1 MSKSKSSS
9 KSSSKELA
17 PAQPTDA
24 PEEDPEE
31 KERRLQEEE
40 RLRQEELLKRLETS
54 GSICAGIAGVNGQCH
69 GEMLLLEADECRR
82 TYWVASG
89 KREPSQ
95 YWFSGPSL
103 ASPRWNCSAACL
115 GDGRILVVGG
125 FDEFGLAVDTTEV
138 VDIVTGEVSF
148 GPRLTMPRAGC
159 AAVALPLPIQEEEP
173 EVEGEDEEQ
182 EEEVWMP
189 WVIVIGGY
197 GADAGQ
203 STEVLSVQARGDE
216 DEEQDQEERGGY
228 SPTRTKAALTEGMAK
243 GTSSL
248 LVGLTRKPG
257 MFQKGLMRSLGVNST
272 EILDLFQLKSV
283 AYASDCRKECSL
295 PEDCR
300 LQIDRIV
307 QFGTEPWATVRRTS
321 WNSENEDEA
330 ISWTALGAL
339 VSGMVVAGSQDRS
352 RSPRKADDAKIID
365 GRRIAAAL
373 SEDVKA
379 ATTELY
385 AKYGVTPGLA
395 IIEVGNHSFGQ
406 LIDCMRPEKMDDQKI
421 NLSNFAELKAK
432 MAERCGMHAQILRF
446 SETVQQSRLLK
457 IISDLMADDSIH
469 GIVVELPLPQ
479 HLNEVAILQAI
490 GPAKD
495 VDGLSFS
502 NMGRVL
508 AAGGYKFGA
517 EPEARP
523 TVPMGV
529 MELLLRSQVELH
541 SKHAVVLGRS
551 STVGS
556 PIAALLTAH
565 DCTVTTCH
573 SQTANLQEHVK
584 QADILISCAGR
595 PGLVRGDW
603 IKPGAVVID
612 VGMNVVPDAQK
623 GQRMVGDV
631 CFQEALQKVSKIT
644 PVPGGVGQISFAILL
659 RNVLNLAR
667 RAMSLTRIGIGPS
680 GHEMFRCAD
689 TLRFPDIGLKVPR
702 VLLPRKGLDLTKW
715 CVVACDQ
722 YTSQPQYWKDVKQL
736 VGDSPSTLNLIFPEV
751 YLGDA
756 KTNQQIIRG
765 IRDKMHEYDRDR
777 VLVPQHPG
785 FVLLD
790 RKTPVV
796 NSRKGLL
803 VALDLEMYSFAKG
816 SQSLI
821 RPTEKTIPER
831 LPPRIAIREQSPLE
845 LPHILVLIDDPKKT
859 VIEPLFDRC
868 ADFPKLYDFELMKG
882 SGHLKGFHVAQSD
895 AVEGVVRALRALANR
910 DAFVERYGASKDQEV
925 ILFPVGDGNHS
936 LATAKQ
942 CWENLKKKGAD
953 PEDHPARHAL
963 VELVNIHDP
972 GMTFEPIHRLVF
984 NVDVKKALADF
995 EKKLL
1000 ELGCGPVQISD
1011 SLRNAP
1017 QQQGSQHIEF
1027 RSKHTSGVLTVL
1039 NPNLVLEAATLTS
1052 WLDPFLAENPKASV
1066 DYVHGEEVIAEKTAE
1081 DGTLAFLLPI
1091 MDKNDLVKTVVK
1103 EGVLPRKTF
1112 SMGAADEKRFYFECQ
1127 QIVISSPRDLA
1138 RAWFEPGPSMME
1150 WRAACT
1156 AVTVPK
1162 KDNHPQDRV
1171 WIIGGVNERSERL
1184 RTTEWLDVVQVER
1197 RVPRPR
1203 SQESEDKADE
1213 KPQEVVEAAPHGEE
1227 SDANAPKPEE
1237 GEAEPTPKA
1246 GEEDENDDDA
1256 DEAYSSTLPTK
1267 DMPADADDAET
1278 SIITEAFQP
1287 GPSLASARSGLAA
1300 VRLSD
1305 TVVLIAG
1312 GIGADGELLD
1322 TTEFY
1327 DFDGRK
1333 DEMQEGPLLSWGCN
1347 SEVGFSYFAASR
1359 AA

>member
-1 MSKSKSSS
+1 
-9 KSSSKELA
+9 
-17 PAQPTDA
+17 
-24 PEEDPEE
+24 
-31 KERRLQEEE
+31 
-40 RLRQEELLKRLETS
+40 
-54 GSICAGIAGVNGQCH
+54 
-69 GEMLLLEADECRR
+69 
-82 TYWVASG
+82 
-89 KREPSQ
+89 
-95 YWFSGPSL
+95 
-103 ASPRWNCSAACL
+103 
-115 GDGRILVVGG
+115 
-125 FDEFGLAVDTTEV
+125 
-138 VDIVTGEVSF
+138 
-148 GPRLTMPRAGC
+148 
-159 AAVALPLPIQEEEP
+159 
-173 EVEGEDEEQ
+173 
-182 EEEVWMP
+182 
-189 WVIVIGGY
+189 
-197 GADAGQ
+197 
-203 STEVLSVQARGDE
+203 
-216 DEEQDQEERGGY
+216 
-228 SPTRTKAALTEGMAK
+228 
-243 GTSSL
+243 
-248 LVGLTRKPG
+248 
-257 MFQKGLMRSLGVNST
+257 
-272 EILDLFQLKSV
+272 
-283 AYASDCRKECSL
+283 
-295 PEDCR
+295 
-300 LQIDRIV
+300 
-307 QFGTEPWATVRRTS
+307 
-321 WNSENEDEA
+321 
-330 ISWTALGAL
+330 
-339 VSGMVVAGSQDRS
+339 MVVAGSQDRS

-796 NSRKGLL
+796 SSRKGLL

-995 EKKLL
+995 ERKLL

-1127 QIVISSPRDLA
+1127 QIVPECMYFKSDFFR
-1138 RAWFEPGPSMME
+1138 RG
-1150 WRAACT
+1150 T
-1156 AVTVPK
+1156 VTVPL
-1162 KDNHPQDRV
+1162 H
-1171 WIIGGVNERSERL
+1171 
-1184 RTTEWLDVVQVER
+1184 
-1197 RVPRPR
+1197 
-1203 SQESEDKADE
+1203 DK
-1213 KPQEVVEAAPHGEE
+1213 
-1227 SDANAPKPEE
+1227 
-1237 GEAEPTPKA
+1237 
-1246 GEEDENDDDA
+1246 
-1256 DEAYSSTLPTK
+1256 
-1267 DMPADADDAET
+1267 
-1278 SIITEAFQP
+1278 
-1287 GPSLASARSGLAA
+1287 
-1300 VRLSD
+1300 
-1305 TVVLIAG
+1305 
-1312 GIGADGELLD
+1312 
-1322 TTEFY
+1322 
-1327 DFDGRK
+1327 
-1333 DEMQEGPLLSWGCN
+1333 
-1347 SEVGFSYFAASR
+1347 
-1359 AA
+1359 

>member
-1 MSKSKSSS
+1 MHGLSNQRN
-9 KSSSKELA
+9 LA
-17 PAQPTDA
+17 CGHRSQPCDREKKHKNLQPLVHRLVRVERKPLCA
-24 PEEDPEE
+24 P
-31 KERRLQEEE
+31 
-40 RLRQEELLKRLETS
+40 
-54 GSICAGIAGVNGQCH
+54 NG
-69 GEMLLLEADECRR
+69 R
-82 TYWVASG
+82 
-89 KREPSQ
+89 PSQ

-173 EVEGEDEEQ
+173 ELEGEDGEE

-189 WVIVIGGY
+189 WVMVIGGY

-203 STEVLSVQARGDE
+203 STEVLSVQAGTARPGPKLRSRRACCAAAMYGERHLIVAGGFDE
-216 DEEQDQEERGGY
+216 F
-228 SPTRTKAALTEGMAK
+228 
-243 GTSSL
+243 TS
-248 LVGLTRKPG
+248 
-257 MFQKGLMRSLGVNST
+257 VNST

-283 AYASDCRKECSL
+283 AYASDCRKEPTEIRHTTSL
-295 PEDCR
+295 
-300 LQIDRIV
+300 
-307 QFGTEPWATVRRTS
+307 
-321 WNSENEDEA
+321 NSENEDEGVVGPCLEL
-330 ISWTALGAL
+330 WL
-339 VSGMVVAGSQDRS
+339 SGMVVAGSQDRS

-573 SQTANLQEHVK
+573 SQTANLQEHVR

-756 KTNQQIIRG
+756 KSNQQIIRG

-777 VLVPQHPG
+777 ILVPQHPG

-796 NSRKGLL
+796 SSRKGLL

-882 SGHLKGFHVAQSD
+882 SGHLKGYHVAQSD

-910 DAFVERYGASKDQEV
+910 EAFVERYGASKDQEV

-995 EKKLL
+995 ERKLL

-1011 SLRNAP
+1011 SMRNAP
-1017 QQQGSQHIEF
+1017 QQKGSQHIEF

-1039 NPNLVLEAATLTS
+1039 NPKLVLEAATLTS
-1052 WLDPFLAENPKASV
+1052 WLDPFLAENPKASI

-1162 KDNHPQDRV
+1162 KDDHPQDRV

-1203 SQESEDKADE
+1203 SQEGEEKVDE
-1213 KPQEVVEAAPHGEE
+1213 LPEAAEAAPHIEE
-1227 SDANAPKPEE
+1227 SDAAPPPAE
-1237 GEAEPTPKA
+1237 GEAEPTQRE

-1256 DEAYSSTLPTK
+1256 DEAYSSTMPTK
-1267 DMPADADDAET
+1267 DVPADVDDAET
-1278 SIITEAFQP
+1278 SIVTEAFQP

-1312 GIGADGELLD
+1312 GVGADGELLD

-1347 SEVGFSYFAASR
+1347 SQVGFSYFAASR

>member
-1 MSKSKSSS
+1 
-9 KSSSKELA
+9 
-17 PAQPTDA
+17 
-24 PEEDPEE
+24 
-31 KERRLQEEE
+31 
-40 RLRQEELLKRLETS
+40 
-54 GSICAGIAGVNGQCH
+54 
-69 GEMLLLEADECRR
+69 
-82 TYWVASG
+82 
-89 KREPSQ
+89 
-95 YWFSGPSL
+95 
-103 ASPRWNCSAACL
+103 
-115 GDGRILVVGG
+115 
-125 FDEFGLAVDTTEV
+125 
-138 VDIVTGEVSF
+138 
-148 GPRLTMPRAGC
+148 
-159 AAVALPLPIQEEEP
+159 
-173 EVEGEDEEQ
+173 
-182 EEEVWMP
+182 
-189 WVIVIGGY
+189 
-197 GADAGQ
+197 
-203 STEVLSVQARGDE
+203 
-216 DEEQDQEERGGY
+216 
-228 SPTRTKAALTEGMAK
+228 
-243 GTSSL
+243 
-248 LVGLTRKPG
+248 
-257 MFQKGLMRSLGVNST
+257 
-272 EILDLFQLKSV
+272 
-283 AYASDCRKECSL
+283 
-295 PEDCR
+295 
-300 LQIDRIV
+300 
-307 QFGTEPWATVRRTS
+307 
-321 WNSENEDEA
+321 
-330 ISWTALGAL
+330 
-339 VSGMVVAGSQDRS
+339 
-352 RSPRKADDAKIID
+352 
-365 GRRIAAAL
+365 
-373 SEDVKA
+373 
-379 ATTELY
+379 
-385 AKYGVTPGLA
+385 
-395 IIEVGNHSFGQ
+395 
-406 LIDCMRPEKMDDQKI
+406 
-421 NLSNFAELKAK
+421 
-432 MAERCGMHAQILRF
+432 
-446 SETVQQSRLLK
+446 
-457 IISDLMADDSIH
+457 
-469 GIVVELPLPQ
+469 
-479 HLNEVAILQAI
+479 
-490 GPAKD
+490 
-495 VDGLSFS
+495 
-502 NMGRVL
+502 
-508 AAGGYKFGA
+508 
-517 EPEARP
+517 
-523 TVPMGV
+523 
-529 MELLLRSQVELH
+529 
-541 SKHAVVLGRS
+541 
-551 STVGS
+551 
-556 PIAALLTAH
+556 
-565 DCTVTTCH
+565 
-573 SQTANLQEHVK
+573 
-584 QADILISCAGR
+584 
-595 PGLVRGDW
+595 
-603 IKPGAVVID
+603 
-612 VGMNVVPDAQK
+612 
-623 GQRMVGDV
+623 
-631 CFQEALQKVSKIT
+631 
-644 PVPGGVGQISFAILL
+644 
-659 RNVLNLAR
+659 
-667 RAMSLTRIGIGPS
+667 
-680 GHEMFRCAD
+680 
-689 TLRFPDIGLKVPR
+689 
-702 VLLPRKGLDLTKW
+702 
-715 CVVACDQ
+715 
-722 YTSQPQYWKDVKQL
+722 
-736 VGDSPSTLNLIFPEV
+736 
-751 YLGDA
+751 
-756 KTNQQIIRG
+756 
-765 IRDKMHEYDRDR
+765 
-777 VLVPQHPG
+777 
-785 FVLLD
+785 
-790 RKTPVV
+790 
-796 NSRKGLL
+796 
-803 VALDLEMYSFAKG
+803 
-816 SQSLI
+816 
-821 RPTEKTIPER
+821 
-831 LPPRIAIREQSPLE
+831 
-845 LPHILVLIDDPKKT
+845 
-859 VIEPLFDRC
+859 
-868 ADFPKLYDFELMKG
+868 MKG

-995 EKKLL
+995 ERKLL

-1203 SQESEDKADE
+1203 SQVAFMPAFVSAFT
-1213 KPQEVVEAAPHGEE
+1213 GERGQ
-1227 SDANAPKPEE
+1227 

-1347 SEVGFSYFAASR
+1347 SQVGFSYFAASR